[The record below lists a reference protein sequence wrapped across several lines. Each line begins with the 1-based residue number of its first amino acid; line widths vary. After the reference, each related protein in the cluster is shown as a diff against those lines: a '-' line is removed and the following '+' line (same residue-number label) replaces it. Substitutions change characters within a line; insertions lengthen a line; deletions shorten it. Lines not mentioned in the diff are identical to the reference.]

1 VTKYLQKRITET
13 FKLKPDLNIAWES
26 EPVPSLEEIRKEA
39 PLSQQQIM
47 QQKKQEAALLAARAR
62 ASQIL
67 ANKQLQLQKK
77 EPKQQVVNG
86 VFQDEETK
94 TPKKRKNRSH
104 SRSSSRSD
112 SSEGSSSSSMS
123 SDGIK
128 ILNGKKKTNSSP
140 QDFIALADT
149 VSKNK
154 NSKKFLLNGKKKMLK
169 NIQINNLN
177 GKSTYSFEAGAT
189 GKNGRL
195 ENRLKNNLSFTNENR
210 SESDSGSGDEGIF
223 KSAHKR
229 QLSTKLA
236 DRQERF
242 KKTNSASERLCYI
255 EDQSVSRKNLRNIF
269 NLSKVN
275 FQLNVHRS
283 YYKII

>member
-1 VTKYLQKRITET
+1 
-13 FKLKPDLNIAWES
+13 
-26 EPVPSLEEIRKEA
+26 
-39 PLSQQQIM
+39 
-47 QQKKQEAALLAARAR
+47 
-62 ASQIL
+62 
-67 ANKQLQLQKK
+67 
-77 EPKQQVVNG
+77 
-86 VFQDEETK
+86 
-94 TPKKRKNRSH
+94 
-104 SRSSSRSD
+104 
-112 SSEGSSSSSMS
+112 
-123 SDGIK
+123 
-128 ILNGKKKTNSSP
+128 
-140 QDFIALADT
+140 
-149 VSKNK
+149 
-154 NSKKFLLNGKKKMLK
+154 MLK

-283 YYKII
+283 YYRLI